1 MPTKNSVDVVLVVV
15 LVVEVVSQKH
25 MRGSV
30 SVTMATS
37 SSVHLGKILK
47 INSILIHMCMFWI
60 LWIYGFKVRSCF
72 IGTGRLFTAAK
83 WTCST
88 RSGDRARGPGGR
100 GEGALS

>member
-15 LVVEVVSQKH
+15 LMVEVVSQKH

-47 INSILIHMCMFWI
+47 INSILIQKHVYVLDF
-60 LWIYGFKVRSCF
+60 V
-72 IGTGRLFTAAK
+72 
-83 WTCST
+83 
-88 RSGDRARGPGGR
+88 
-100 GEGALS
+100 

>member
-47 INSILIHMCMFWI
+47 INPILIHKHVYVLDFMD
-60 LWIYGFKVRSCF
+60 LWI
-72 IGTGRLFTAAK
+72 
-83 WTCST
+83 
-88 RSGDRARGPGGR
+88 
-100 GEGALS
+100 

>member
-1 MPTKNSVDVVLVVV
+1 MPNVFFSVDVVLVVV

-47 INSILIHMCMFWI
+47 INSILIQKHVYV
-60 LWIYGFKVRSCF
+60 LDF
-72 IGTGRLFTAAK
+72 I
-83 WTCST
+83 
-88 RSGDRARGPGGR
+88 
-100 GEGALS
+100 

>member
-1 MPTKNSVDVVLVVV
+1 MFFSVDVVLVVV

-47 INSILIHMCMFWI
+47 INPILIQKHVYVLDFI
-60 LWIYGFKVRSCF
+60 LSKK
-72 IGTGRLFTAAK
+72 LFH
-83 WTCST
+83 WYW
-88 RSGDRARGPGGR
+88 
-100 GEGALS
+100 

>member
-15 LVVEVVSQKH
+15 LMVEVVSQKH

-47 INSILIHMCMFWI
+47 INSILIHKHVYV
-60 LWIYGFKVRSCF
+60 LDF
-72 IGTGRLFTAAK
+72 I
-83 WTCST
+83 
-88 RSGDRARGPGGR
+88 
-100 GEGALS
+100 